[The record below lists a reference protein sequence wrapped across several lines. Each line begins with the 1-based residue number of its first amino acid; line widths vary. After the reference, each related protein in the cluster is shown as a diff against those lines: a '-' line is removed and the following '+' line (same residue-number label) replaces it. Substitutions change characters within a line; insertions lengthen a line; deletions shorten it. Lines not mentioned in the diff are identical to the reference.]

1 MRSTF
6 RTALR
11 CALAAGSV
19 LLAAGILSA
28 DARSAVSVSTYDRL
42 PLTFEPNR
50 GQAAPE
56 ARFLSRSS
64 GYNLLLGTTGAT
76 LVPEAGGM
84 RGCGLGSEGRPGGR
98 WRRGFRRTL
107 ATTTLDRDFTG

>member
-1 MRSTF
+1 MRSTS

-19 LLAAGILSA
+19 VLAAGILSA
-28 DARSAVSVSTYDRL
+28 DARSAVSVSTDDRL
-42 PLTFEPNR
+42 PLNFEPNR

-76 LVPEAGGM
+76 LVPED
-84 RGCGLGSEGRPGGR
+84 EGVRFGE
-98 WRRGFRRTL
+98 
-107 ATTTLDRDFTG
+107 